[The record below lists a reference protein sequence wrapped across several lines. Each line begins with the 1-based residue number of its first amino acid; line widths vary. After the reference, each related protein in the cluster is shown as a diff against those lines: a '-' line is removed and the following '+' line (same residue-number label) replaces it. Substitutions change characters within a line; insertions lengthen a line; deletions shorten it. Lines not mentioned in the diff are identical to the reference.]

1 MLQNMKTFI
10 NVHKKAIILNV
21 IVVFVCYVHMIFS
34 MNMGIDTEI
43 MISNGPEMLKSWT
56 WIGRH
61 GLVLTKTLLNLRVY
75 NPYFAGIIF
84 LAAFMALGIFTAFY
98 CWLAA
103 GKNDRYPY
111 GLFLALFST
120 CPVWMMQFYF
130 ALQRMEVVLG
140 LVYTLIS
147 VFCFN
152 QFVFYQKKNIYL
164 LAYLVFGVWG
174 FCSYQGNVMFYIGLC
189 VMFLIL
195 DFAEHY
201 QQKQWQDYS
210 RMILKLTGGFL
221 VIYLVNMVII
231 RLFFGQG
238 VYLREQVAWGKVG
251 ISEIIYRIC
260 AHVHHI
266 LFFRG
271 TWFRSAYPLACLCVA
286 AVFIMFCQK
295 KEMKK
300 GMKGILFL
308 AMAGLLI
315 TPVLLTIYIGNIP
328 VPRSQFALQL
338 ISAFACMFACG
349 IWKMDEDRKV
359 KFLFWDG
366 IIQRKIPSVLPDVSL
381 DL

>member
-1 MLQNMKTFI
+1 
-10 NVHKKAIILNV
+10 
-21 IVVFVCYVHMIFS
+21 

-221 VIYLVNMVII
+221 VIYLVNMAIT

>member
-152 QFVFYQKKNIYL
+152 N
-164 LAYLVFGVWG
+164 
-174 FCSYQGNVMFYIGLC
+174 S
-189 VMFLIL
+189 
-195 DFAEHY
+195 
-201 QQKQWQDYS
+201 
-210 RMILKLTGGFL
+210 
-221 VIYLVNMVII
+221 
-231 RLFFGQG
+231 
-238 VYLREQVAWGKVG
+238 
-251 ISEIIYRIC
+251 
-260 AHVHHI
+260 
-266 LFFRG
+266 
-271 TWFRSAYPLACLCVA
+271 
-286 AVFIMFCQK
+286 
-295 KEMKK
+295 
-300 GMKGILFL
+300 
-308 AMAGLLI
+308 
-315 TPVLLTIYIGNIP
+315 
-328 VPRSQFALQL
+328 
-338 ISAFACMFACG
+338 
-349 IWKMDEDRKV
+349 
-359 KFLFWDG
+359 
-366 IIQRKIPSVLPDVSL
+366 PS
-381 DL
+381 